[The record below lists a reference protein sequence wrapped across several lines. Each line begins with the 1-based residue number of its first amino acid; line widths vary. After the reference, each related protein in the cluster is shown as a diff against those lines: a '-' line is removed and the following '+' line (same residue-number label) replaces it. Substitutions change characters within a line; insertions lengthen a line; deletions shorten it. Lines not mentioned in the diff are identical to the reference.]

1 MDRPNRPVAV
11 IYEFGNGIW
20 IAGCLI
26 TGAMMIYLLL
36 RLSPLPLCFGPG
48 ACVVTDRSGAVLRA
62 FPDDQGIW
70 RYPVSKKEVSPLYIQ
85 ALLAY
90 EDRFFYHHPGI
101 NPLSLGR
108 AAFQYLR
115 HGKIVSGASTL
126 SMQTARLLCP
136 DLAGNQGSILG
147 KKLLQMFRALQL
159 EARFSKKEILHLY
172 LTYAPF
178 GSNIQGVQ
186 AAAMTWLGK
195 SCSHLTHAE
204 AALLAVLPQ
213 APSFFRPDRHP
224 DRAKKARNKVLDRM
238 ASFGLWTPAQVE
250 EAKQEPV
257 LPLRFSSPFSAPLA
271 ARYLHGKF
279 PSRPVIQ
286 TTIDGNLQA
295 HIQELVRDYAH
306 SLSRHQSCAVLVV
319 DHSTMDILVYVG
331 SADFFNEFR
340 HGHVNMISSLRSPGS
355 ALKPFLY
362 GIALDKGLIHSHSL
376 LLDTPRFGQEYMP
389 ENFTGGFAGP
399 VTVEKA
405 LQDSLNLPAV
415 QVLSALGA
423 QVFHDFLK
431 NAGARLSFPGHA
443 NLSLVLGGAGTDLF
457 SLVRLYTALGRKG
470 ICGRPRLVNDEPLEE
485 RFLMSPGAAY
495 IVYQMLARPMPGQQ
509 GLENLTGTVFPAW
522 KTGTSFGFRDAWAIG
537 VQGRYT
543 AGVWIGRPDAAPC
556 PGQYGAVTALPLL
569 ARVLES
575 LPHEKDISLEK
586 PDTVSRQSICW
597 PLGMDAQRSLATC
610 HVRHNAWILEG
621 QIPATLPQDTEHPR
635 PLRISFWVDDQGR
648 LSSPGCGGTQK
659 RNLALWPEQA
669 EPWIP
674 IKWRAASRIPETS
687 PNCPNLSFPVK
698 NPIQI
703 IGINDESILTLPPGQ
718 KLRPMIPLNVMGGH
732 GQLHWFLNRTPLP
745 TSQIK
750 GFPIP
755 APGQYELSVTD
766 ESGSVARIRFRV
778 VPSDREYQR

>member
-1 MDRPNRPVAV
+1 MPRKC
-11 IYEFGNGIW
+11 IYQSGSGIW
-20 IAGCLI
+20 IAGCLVTFLLI
-26 TGAMMIYLLL
+26 IYLFL
-36 RLSPLPLCFGPG
+36 RFTPLPLCFGPG

-62 FPDDQGIW
+62 FPDDQGVW
-70 RYPVSKKEVSPLYIQ
+70 RYPVTEKEVSPLYIQ

-101 NPLSLGR
+101 NPLSIGR
-108 AAFQYLR
+108 AGFQYLG

-136 DLAGNQGSILG
+136 DMSGNQGSILG
-147 KKLLQMFRALQL
+147 RKLLQMFRALQL
-159 EARFSKKEILHLY
+159 ETRFSKREILNFY

-213 APSFFRPDRHP
+213 SPSFFRPDRHP
-224 DRAKKARNKVLDRM
+224 DRARKARNKVLDRM
-238 ASFGLWTPAQVE
+238 ESFGLWTSEQVK

-271 ARYLHGKF
+271 ARHLHGQF
-279 PSRPVIQ
+279 PSKSVIP
-286 TTIDGNLQA
+286 TTIDGNLQS
-295 HIQELVRDYAH
+295 HVQELVQDYVSA
-306 SLSRHQSCAVLVV
+306 LSRHQSCAVLVV
-319 DHSTMDILVYVG
+319 DHSTMEILVYVG
-331 SADFFNEFR
+331 SADFFDDSR

-389 ENFTGGFAGP
+389 GNFTGGFAGP
-399 VTVEKA
+399 VTVERA
-405 LQDSLNLPAV
+405 LRDSLNLPAV
-415 QVLSALGA
+415 QVLSALGP
-423 QVFHDFLK
+423 QVFHDCLK

-457 SLVRLYTALGRKG
+457 SLVGLYTALGRKG
-470 ICGRPRLVNDEPLEE
+470 ICARPRLLHDEPLEE

-495 IVYQMLARPMPGQQ
+495 IVYQILARPMPGQQ
-509 GLENLTGTVFPAW
+509 GLGNLAGTVFPAW
-522 KTGTSFGFRDAWAIG
+522 KTGTSFGFRDAWAMG

-543 AGVWIGRPDAAPC
+543 AGVWVGRPDASPC

-575 LPHEKDISLEK
+575 LPREKGRPPVK
-586 PDTVSRQSICW
+586 PDTVTRQPICW
-597 PLGMDAQRSLATC
+597 PLGMDEQRSLSAC
-610 HVRHNAWILEG
+610 HVRHNAWILDG
-621 QIPATLPQDTEHPR
+621 QIPGTLPQDMEHPR
-635 PLRISFWVDDQGR
+635 PLRVSFWVDEQGR
-648 LSSPGCGGTQK
+648 LASPDCGGTRK
-659 RNLALWPEQA
+659 ESLALWPEQA

-674 IKWRAASRIPETS
+674 IKWRAASRMPEIS
-687 PNCPNLSFPVK
+687 PNCPEVSFPVK

-703 IGINDESILTLPPGQ
+703 IGISDTSILTLPPGQ
-718 KLRPMIPLNVMGGH
+718 KRPPMIPLKVMGGR
-732 GQLHWFLNRTPLP
+732 GQLHWFLNRAPLQ
-745 TSQIK
+745 TSSINA
-750 GFPIP
+750 FSMPE
-755 APGQYELSVTD
+755 PGQYELSVTD
-766 ESGSVARIRFRV
+766 ETGSVDRIRFRV
-778 VPSDREYQR
+778 IRSSDLQNQE

>member
-1 MDRPNRPVAV
+1 MRKL
-11 IYEFGNGIW
+11 IYELGSGIW
-20 IAGCLI
+20 ISACLI
-26 TGAMMIYLLL
+26 SAVIVIYLLL
-36 RLSPLPLCFGPG
+36 WAFPLPLCFGPG

-70 RYPVSKKEVSPLYIQ
+70 RYPVTEKEVSPLYIQ

-108 AAFQYLR
+108 AGFQYFR
-115 HGKIVSGASTL
+115 RGKIVSGASTL

-136 DLAGNQGSILG
+136 DISGNQGSILIR
-147 KKLLQMFRALQL
+147 KLLQMFRALQL
-159 EARFSKKEILHLY
+159 EVRFSKKEILNLY

-195 SCSHLTHAE
+195 PCSHLTHAE

-238 ASFGLWTPAQVE
+238 ESFGLWTSAQVA

-279 PSRPVIQ
+279 PSRAVIQ

-295 HIQELVRDYAH
+295 HIQELVLEYVH
-306 SLSRHQSCAVLVV
+306 SLSRHQSCAVLVA
-319 DHSTMDILVYVG
+319 DHSAMEILVYVG
-331 SADFFNEFR
+331 SADFFNGFR
-340 HGHVNMISSLRSPGS
+340 HGHVNMISALRSPGS

-376 LLDTPRFGQEYMP
+376 LLDTPRFGQAYMP
-389 ENFTGGFAGP
+389 GNFTGGFVGP

-405 LQDSLNLPAV
+405 LRDSLNLPAV
-415 QVLSALGA
+415 QVLSALGP
-423 QVFHDFLK
+423 QVFHDSLK
-431 NAGARLSFPGHA
+431 NVGARLAFPGKP

-457 SLVRLYTALGRKG
+457 SLVGLYSALGRKG
-470 ICGRPRLVNDEPLEE
+470 ICGRPRLVPDEPLEE

-495 IVYQMLARPMPGQQ
+495 IVYQILARPMPGQQ
-509 GLENLTGTVFPAW
+509 GLENLTGRVFPAW

-543 AGVWIGRPDAAPC
+543 AGVWIGRPDATPC

-575 LPHEKDISLEK
+575 LPREKGMLPER
-586 PDTVSRQSICW
+586 PDSVTRQTICW
-597 PLGMDAQRSLATC
+597 PSGMDEQRSLSAC
-610 HVRHNAWILEG
+610 HVRYNAWILDG
-621 QIPATLPQDTEHPR
+621 QIPGTLPQDMDLPR
-635 PLRISFWVDDQGR
+635 PLRVSFWVDDQGR
-648 LSSPGCGGTQK
+648 LASPDCGGTRK
-659 RNLALWPEQA
+659 KFLALWPEQA

-674 IKWRAASRIPETS
+674 IKWRAVSRIPPPS
-687 PNCPNLSFPVK
+687 PNCPDLSFPVK
-698 NPIQI
+698 NSIQI
-703 IGINDESILTLPPGQ
+703 IGISHNSILTLPPGQ
-718 KLRPMIPLNVMGGH
+718 ALRPKIPLNVMGGH
-732 GQLHWFLNRTPLP
+732 GKLHWFLNRTPLK
-745 TSQIK
+745 TSYIQ
-750 GFPIP
+750 GFPMP
-755 APGQYELSVTD
+755 DPGQYELSVTD
-766 ESGSVARIRFRV
+766 ETGSVDRICFRV
-778 VPSDREYQR
+778 IRSSDLQNQE